1 MRAQEGTARRYAKAL
16 HMAATEAGVGEAA
29 GRELAALLEGL
40 ESNRPA
46 MDILARPW
54 IKPSD
59 RHAAALELAKKAG
72 CGKLVSDFMALVAE
86 RGRLN
91 HLAAIVAAYRDLE
104 DASLGRV
111 RASVRTVVALTDAEK
126 TQLSQHLQAALGKQ
140 IILEER
146 VDTNLL
152 GGFVAQVGSLI
163 LDGSLDGQLA
173 RMRERL
179 VRG

>member
-1 MRAQEGTARRYAKAL
+1 
-16 HMAATEAGVGEAA
+16 
-29 GRELAALLEGL
+29 
-40 ESNRPA
+40 
-46 MDILARPW
+46 MDVLARPW

-59 RHAAALELAKKAG
+59 RHAAALELAKTAG
-72 CGKLVSDFMALVAE
+72 CGKLVSDFVALVAE

-104 DASLGRV
+104 DATLGRV
-111 RASVRTVVALTDAEK
+111 RASVRTVVALTDTEK

>member
-40 ESNRPA
+40 ESNRQA
-46 MDILARPW
+46 MDVLARPW

-59 RHAAALELAKKAG
+59 RHAAALELAKTAG
-72 CGKLVSDFMALVAE
+72 CGKLVSDFVALVAE

-104 DASLGRV
+104 DATLGRV
-111 RASVRTVVALTDAEK
+111 RASVRRVVALTDTEK

-140 IILEER
+140 ILLDER

>member
-1 MRAQEGTARRYAKAL
+1 
-16 HMAATEAGVGEAA
+16 MAATEAGVGEAA

-40 ESNRPA
+40 ESNRQA
-46 MDILARPW
+46 MDVLARPW

-59 RHAAALELAKKAG
+59 RHAAALELAKTAG
-72 CGKLVSDFMALVAE
+72 CGKLVSDFVALVAE

-104 DASLGRV
+104 DATLGRV
-111 RASVRTVVALTDAEK
+111 RASVRTVVALTDTEK

-140 IILEER
+140 ILLDER

>member
-1 MRAQEGTARRYAKAL
+1 MRAQEGPARRYAKAL
-16 HMAATEAGVGEAA
+16 HMAATEAGAGEAT

-40 ESNRPA
+40 EGNQQA
-46 MDILARPW
+46 MDVLARPW

-72 CGKLVSDFMALVAE
+72 CGKLVSDFVALVAE

-104 DASLGRV
+104 DATLGRV
-111 RASVRTVVALTDAEK
+111 RASVRTLAPLTEAEK
-126 TQLSQHLQAALGKQ
+126 TQLSQHLQSALGKQ
-140 IILEER
+140 VVLEES
-146 VDTNLL
+146 VDKNLL